1 MSQITIQRLNPMHA
15 EAYRAMMLEAYE
27 HHPDAFLSST
37 SERAALPL
45 SWWQKRLDD
54 NPEAKEMVLGALDEQ
69 GRLCGVAGLSVGV
82 REKEAHKATLFG
94 MYVPPT
100 CRGQG
105 IGAQLVQAV
114 LDEAR
119 NRQVHLVQL
128 TVTRGNAAAERLYAA
143 QGFQVFGVEPMALRL
158 GEHFWDK
165 VHMWRALQSPSN
177 KEFWGEK

>member
-54 NPEAKEMVLGALDEQ
+54 NPEANEMVFDEQ
-69 GRLCGVAGLSVGV
+69 GRLCGAAGLSVGV
-82 REKEAHKATLFG
+82 REKEVHKATLFG
-94 MYVPPT
+94 MYVPSA
-100 CRGQG
+100 CRGRG
-105 IGAQLVQAV
+105 IGAHLVQAV

-119 NRQVHLVQL
+119 DRQVLLVQL

-143 QGFQVFGVEPMALRL
+143 KGFEVFGVEPMALRL
-158 GEHFWDK
+158 GELFWDK
-165 VHMWRALQSPSN
+165 VHMWRALQSSSN
-177 KEFWGEK
+177 KKLWGEK

>member
-54 NPEAKEMVLGALDEQ
+54 NPEANEMVFDEQ

-82 REKEAHKATLFG
+82 REKEVHKATLFG

-100 CRGQG
+100 CRGQ
-105 IGAQLVQAV
+105 ALV
-114 LDEAR
+114 R
-119 NRQVHLVQL
+119 NWCRRFCMRH
-128 TVTRGNAAAERLYAA
+128 
-143 QGFQVFGVEPMALRL
+143 AL
-158 GEHFWDK
+158 GKCAWC
-165 VHMWRALQSPSN
+165 N
-177 KEFWGEK
+177 

>member
-37 SERAALPL
+37 SERAVLPL

-54 NPEAKEMVLGALDEQ
+54 NPEANEMVFGVLDEQ
-69 GRLCGVAGLSVGV
+69 GRLCGVAGLSVGA
-82 REKEAHKATLFG
+82 REKEVHKATLFG
-94 MYVPPT
+94 MYVPSA
-100 CRGQG
+100 CRGRG
-105 IGAQLVQAV
+105 IGAHLVQAI

-119 NRQVHLVQL
+119 DRQVHLVQL

-143 QGFQVFGVEPMALRL
+143 QGFEAFGVEPMALRL

-165 VHMWRALQSPSN
+165 VHMWRALQSPSP

>member
-1 MSQITIQRLNPMHA
+1 MRL
-15 EAYRAMMLEAYE
+15 
-27 HHPDAFLSST
+27 
-37 SERAALPL
+37 SE
-45 SWWQKRLDD
+45 
-54 NPEAKEMVLGALDEQ
+54 GA
-69 GRLCGVAGLSVGV
+69 

-119 NRQVHLVQL
+119 DRQVLLVQL

-143 QGFQVFGVEPMALRL
+143 KGFEVFGVEPMALRL
-158 GEHFWDK
+158 GELFWDK
-165 VHMWRALQSPSN
+165 VHMWRALQSSSN
-177 KEFWGEK
+177 KKLWGEK